1 MPSSLEGAELTS
13 IPARVAAAVLATEDH
28 RFYQHPGVD
37 PIALGRVGVGLLHGV
52 DSGGATIEAQL
63 AKPLYTGDRH
73 DWAAHVDLVGLAV
86 KLDRRY
92 TKDQILLMYL
102 NVAYFGHG
110 FYGVRAASVGYF
122 GQAPQVLDWAEAALL
137 AGLLQSPA
145 NYDPVDHPQ
154 AAMQRRHYVPDR
166 LVATRRA
173 ERGRRNGD
181 R

>member
-1 MPSSLEGAELTS
+1 
-13 IPARVAAAVLATEDH
+13 
-28 RFYQHPGVD
+28 
-37 PIALGRVGVGLLHGV
+37 
-52 DSGGATIEAQL
+52 
-63 AKPLYTGDRH
+63 
-73 DWAAHVDLVGLAV
+73 
-86 KLDRRY
+86 
-92 TKDQILLMYL
+92 MYL

-166 LVATRRA
+166 LVATGVLS
-173 ERGRRNGD
+173 GRRNGD